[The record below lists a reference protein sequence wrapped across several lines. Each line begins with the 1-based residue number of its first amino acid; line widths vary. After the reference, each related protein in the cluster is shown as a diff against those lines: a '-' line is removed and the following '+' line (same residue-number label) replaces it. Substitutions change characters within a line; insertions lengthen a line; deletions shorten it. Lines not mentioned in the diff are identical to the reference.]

1 MEKRKSRRTDV
12 TDSLS
17 VNGSPSVAVHEEN
30 ILQQASTAAAA
41 CGELFREAGDA
52 LTDQRKQE
60 LQKLSESTE
69 LLSIEGEASGLEVL
83 DLTNYKGR
91 LQSFSCRWKGAVTGA
106 LTVLR
111 KEIASL

>member
-1 MEKRKSRRTDV
+1 MVKKNSGTADV

-17 VNGSPSVAVHEEN
+17 MNGSPSVAVHEEN

-52 LTDQRKQE
+52 LTDQRKHE

-69 LLSIEGEASGLEVL
+69 LLAMEGEASGLEVL

-106 LTVLR
+106 LIVLKR
-111 KEIASL
+111 EIASL